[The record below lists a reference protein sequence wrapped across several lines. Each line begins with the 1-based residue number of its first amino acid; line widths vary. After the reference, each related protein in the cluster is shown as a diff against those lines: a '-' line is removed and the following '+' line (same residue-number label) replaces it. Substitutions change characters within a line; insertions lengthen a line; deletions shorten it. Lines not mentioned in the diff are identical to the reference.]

1 MAAVERVR
9 QGLGRRPVHERQAL
23 GERRRQQHLQT
34 DANQRES
41 QVAGA
46 PVGPLMVITTRI

>member
-9 QGLGRRPVHERQAL
+9 QGLGRRSVHERQAL